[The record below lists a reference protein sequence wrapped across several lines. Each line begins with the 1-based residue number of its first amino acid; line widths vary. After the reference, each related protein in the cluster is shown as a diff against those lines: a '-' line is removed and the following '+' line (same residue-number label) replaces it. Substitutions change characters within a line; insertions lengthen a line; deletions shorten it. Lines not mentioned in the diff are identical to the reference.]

1 MRWAL
6 KPPNRFCIIPS
17 MNSPDPRPEDE
28 TQRRPWHILA
38 ILLISLMPATAN
50 TFLYSFVMLST
61 AKDWG
66 LTPFWAAL
74 IGFAPLAAQP
84 VGGLFFGSLSDHYG
98 RRTALLGAI
107 FLSALSAVLSGI
119 SLGPIDFGAYR
130 LVLGMVIGGQWAVTM
145 TLVSEIW
152 YAPERGRAVGIV
164 QTAFPVGFIYASLI
178 AFWAGDRLGWRLLL
192 MLSGLPALLAAPLAY
207 VSLKE
212 SSLWIVDASRGGGQS
227 ASYRELFSPALLNHT
242 VLGTLV
248 VFIGS
253 FGAWSLNP

>member
-1 MRWAL
+1 
-6 KPPNRFCIIPS
+6 
-17 MNSPDPRPEDE
+17 MNSADPGPEDE

-74 IGFAPLAAQP
+74 IGFAPMAAQP
-84 VGGLFFGSLSDHYG
+84 VGGLFFGSLSDRHG

-152 YAPERGRAVGIV
+152 FAPDRGRAV
-164 QTAFPVGFIYASLI
+164 
-178 AFWAGDRLGWRLLL
+178 
-192 MLSGLPALLAAPLAY
+192 
-207 VSLKE
+207 
-212 SSLWIVDASRGGGQS
+212 
-227 ASYRELFSPALLNHT
+227 
-242 VLGTLV
+242 
-248 VFIGS
+248 
-253 FGAWSLNP
+253 